1 MGGNLGTALGG
12 WKGYGQFTGPPP
24 FCGRGPE
31 ARRGQVKAPE
41 VAGRPGAPQGR
52 DNSLLCRPRLCPCCA
67 RLFPVSLFQVTLSR
81 VMNVLSAVAAAAGII
96 LLVIGYLIDQ
106 DFFCGYA
113 GEVSECQAVTT
124 LFIVSVLHF

>member
-1 MGGNLGTALGG
+1 MEGLWPVHWTPSFLKEDLRSRAALGHL
-12 WKGYGQFTGPPP
+12 
-24 FCGRGPE
+24 
-31 ARRGQVKAPE
+31 KA
-41 VAGRPGAPQGR
+41 VITPGSVPAAPR
-52 DNSLLCRPRLCPCCA
+52 AVPRLT
-67 RLFPVSLFQVTLSR
+67 LFQVTLSR
-81 VMNVLSAVAAAAGII
+81 VMNLLSAVAAAAGII

>member
-1 MGGNLGTALGG
+1 
-12 WKGYGQFTGPPP
+12 
-24 FCGRGPE
+24 
-31 ARRGQVKAPE
+31 
-41 VAGRPGAPQGR
+41 
-52 DNSLLCRPRLCPCCA
+52 
-67 RLFPVSLFQVTLSR
+67 
-81 VMNVLSAVAAAAGII
+81 MNVLSAVAAAAGII

>member
-1 MGGNLGTALGG
+1 MNL
-12 WKGYGQFTGPPP
+12 
-24 FCGRGPE
+24 
-31 ARRGQVKAPE
+31 
-41 VAGRPGAPQGR
+41 
-52 DNSLLCRPRLCPCCA
+52 
-67 RLFPVSLFQVTLSR
+67 
-81 VMNVLSAVAAAAGII
+81 LSAVAAAAGII